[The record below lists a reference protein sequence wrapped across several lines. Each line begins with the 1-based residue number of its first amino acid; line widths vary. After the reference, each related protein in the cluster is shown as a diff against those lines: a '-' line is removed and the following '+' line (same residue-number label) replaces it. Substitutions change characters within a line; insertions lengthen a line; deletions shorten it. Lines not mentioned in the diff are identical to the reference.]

1 MTTLHIH
8 NRQEHDSLNL
18 AAEDYASPSVSKWL
32 DRIEGT
38 EYPLSV
44 PVPQDIGQAL
54 IDLCLVWHL
63 TNDEQFKTEIK

>member
-8 NRQEHDSLNL
+8 DRQEHDSLNL

-38 EYPLSV
+38 DYPLSE
-44 PVPQDIGQAL
+44 PVPQDIKQAL
-54 IDLCLVWHL
+54 IDLYLVWHL
-63 TNDEQFKTEIK
+63 TSNEPFKTEIK